1 MRANL
6 VYEFSCVR
14 ERTPVSYIGSTKR
27 HLFQRLAEH
36 ANRSAR
42 TNKPLSTSPNSSIFD
57 HSVNCSCKISIE
69 NFRILGSVNNENS
82 LRILESLYIHRKSPS
97 LNDTQSAHP
106 LLIV

>member
-57 HSVNCSCKISIE
+57 HSVNCSCNISIE